1 MFSSL
6 LGTFVATMFAMQ
18 AASAPAQS
26 SATSND
32 AKTTVTLIGC
42 VSRNVIAP
50 GTFTFAE
57 TGTGTKYRLGAIVR
71 KYSGQRVE
79 IVGAPVGRR
88 PTVRGG
94 LYPSPNAAAQAG
106 ALDPAQAAIASLPGG
121 ANSGTGTAVG
131 LPELRVTR
139 VRALAG
145 SCQ

>member
-6 LGTFVATMFAMQ
+6 LGTLVATVFAMQ
-18 AASAPAQS
+18 AASAPAPS
-26 SATSND
+26 SATSHD
-32 AKTTVTLIGC
+32 TKTTVTLIGC
-42 VSRNVIAP
+42 VNRNVIAP

-71 KYSGQRVE
+71 KYAGQRVE

-88 PTVRGG
+88 PALRGG

-121 ANSGTGTAVG
+121 TNSGTGTLE